1 MKRLKSLLL
10 IIVLLTNFV
19 FAAPAIA
26 DAPKF
31 SKNPDYIA
39 LKKELNQLQKAKEK
53 QAQLEG
59 YTTEQ
64 IEQKINELKFQKYAL
79 ESGIVWGQCRNETGK
94 TLAVYGPQPNL
105 DDDDEYSSGAVLY
118 FLANGQT
125 TQDNWDCKG
134 VYLPSDVNAVAI
146 GSDGQN
152 QELGGGVVVKVP
164 NGTKVVF
171 KTNPDTGV
179 IEFNTAGTKILKP
192 SEVNWYIPNVSQA
205 FIDARVTNAPTNQG

>member
-1 MKRLKSLLL
+1 MKRQKSLLL
-10 IIVLLTNFV
+10 IIVLLANFV
-19 FAAPAIA
+19 FASPAIA

-105 DDDDEYSSGAVLY
+105 DDDEYSSGAVLY
-118 FLANGQT
+118 FLANDQT

-146 GSDGQN
+146 SSDGQN
-152 QELGGGVVVKVP
+152 QGLGGGVVVKVP

-171 KTNPDTGV
+171 KTNPDTGA